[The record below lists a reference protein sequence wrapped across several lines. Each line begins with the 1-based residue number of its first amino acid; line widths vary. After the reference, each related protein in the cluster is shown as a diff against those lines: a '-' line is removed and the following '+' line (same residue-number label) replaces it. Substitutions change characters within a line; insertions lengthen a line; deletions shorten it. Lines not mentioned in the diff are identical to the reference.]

1 MTCFSSTRFFI
12 SSTFTSN
19 TRLKLAKMQAKT
31 NQNPKTELL
40 PFENHSISSSM
51 LPSKTNFIYS
61 KKCAKT
67 SVYVLMRLCDSL

>member
-12 SSTFTSN
+12 SN

-51 LPSKTNFIYS
+51 VPSKTNFIYS

-67 SVYVLMRLCDSL
+67 SVSVLMRLCDSL

>member
-12 SSTFTSN
+12 SSTFISN

-40 PFENHSISSSM
+40 PFENHSISSSIEKLILYILKNVQKQACM
-51 LPSKTNFIYS
+51 F
-61 KKCAKT
+61 
-67 SVYVLMRLCDSL
+67 

>member
-12 SSTFTSN
+12 SN
-19 TRLKLAKMQAKT
+19 TRLKLAKTQAKT

-67 SVYVLMRLCDSL
+67 SVSVLMRLRDSL